1 MRLLEESSLRLLEL
15 SHDVKSPL
23 TKRKALPPEKAPQTQ
38 RLVLDLRSRI
48 GQMKSDLAVE
58 ESRVDVTREAAAL
71 IGAMTVSVEELHP
84 RYLKG
89 YGKVPEA
96 LGSYVKNQIAELL
109 RALNEINQ
117 TLGEPHAEVTT
128 EG

>member
-1 MRLLEESSLRLLEL
+1 
-15 SHDVKSPL
+15 
-23 TKRKALPPEKAPQTQ
+23 
-38 RLVLDLRSRI
+38 
-48 GQMKSDLAVE
+48 
-58 ESRVDVTREAAAL
+58 
-71 IGAMTVSVEELHP
+71 MTVSVEELHP